1 GLTGQTSVVNHI
13 EYDAFGNITSETAAF
28 GMDYALERYLYSYTG
43 REWDA
48 DAQLYAYRARWY
60 DPVVG
65 RFISEDPIGFAAGDT
80 NVSRYVG
87 NGVTTATDPS
97 GLESWEE
104 LVEQEYKLVRQLNT
118 LFGTS

>member
-1 GLTGQTSVVNHI
+1 MLRLRWRHG
-13 EYDAFGNITSETAAF
+13 
-28 GMDYALERYLYSYTG
+28 ERL
-43 REWDA
+43 
-48 DAQLYAYRARWY
+48 Y

-104 LVEQEYKLVRQLNT
+104 LVEQEYKLVRQLNK
-118 LFGTS
+118 LFGTSHIRLGTVSKLLLEG